1 LEMEKIID
9 GFEKM
14 VYKSVEEAEKQK
26 ALAIDKIQ
34 KAFKKGDQPFRVV
47 SALGHLGLELGG
59 QSHGSQRT
67 LHEILGSLVSRTQ
80 HLFQTNCDSPVT
92 AGARKR
98 EQCLTSSGFF

>member
-1 LEMEKIID
+1 MDFHYLEMEKIID

-47 SALGHLGLELGG
+47 SALGHLGHKLG
-59 QSHGSQRT
+59 
-67 LHEILGSLVSRTQ
+67 
-80 HLFQTNCDSPVT
+80 
-92 AGARKR
+92 
-98 EQCLTSSGFF
+98 